1 MKIARVIA
9 IVFVLTV
16 IGALVLLPKTID
28 VKVEKDLDVNVDV
41 AYTLIWNMQNW
52 VGWSPW
58 DKMDSTRLHSYI
70 QGNANTRIG
79 GEDQFTT
86 LMPEY
91 SNGKHVIVDAKINE
105 YIVMDV
111 YLDKVSMDEPVYTYR
126 FDFQP
131 SSEVGGK
138 GTKVTWSMTDTAN
151 FLAIQDRMRIPEL
164 NENFSKVFNEGLENL
179 VSFAKEQEIY
189 LQFQRFDFQ
198 PNNMVNALVGEVT
211 TTTERDSIEYYYS
224 RIGKSVFEFLQKN
237 NIRLMEPPLLIYPNW
252 DVKNNIATVQFGFSI
267 TANQKASLIDKLPKE
282 FKIVDVGSP
291 MLATNDVLPHD
302 HEIEFYYDLMEKY
315 MAIKKFDIVGPR
327 MERYM
332 SNPEIPGMPRHVV
345 IMYPIIQS
353 GK

>member
-1 MKIARVIA
+1 MKIVRVLGI
-9 IVFVLTV
+9 IFVLMV

-28 VKVEKDLDVNVDV
+28 VKVEKELDVNVDV

-52 VGWSPW
+52 TGWSPW

-70 QGNANTRIG
+70 QGDATTRIG

-91 SNGKHVIVDAKINE
+91 SNGKHVIVDTKINE
-105 YIVMDV
+105 FIIIDV
-111 YLDKVSMDEPVYTYR
+111 YLDKMSMEEPVYRYR
-126 FDFQP
+126 FDFEP
-131 SSEVGGK
+131 ASEVGGK

-151 FLAIQDRMRIPEL
+151 FFKIQERFLTISL
-164 NENFSKVFNEGLENL
+164 NEQFTKLFNEGLDNL
-179 VSFAKEQEIY
+179 VSFAKEEEIY
-189 LQFQRFDFQ
+189 MQFQRFDIQ
-198 PNNMVNALVGEVT
+198 PNNMVNAIVGEVT
-211 TTTERDSIEYYYS
+211 TTTDRDSIEYYY
-224 RIGKSVFEFLQKN
+224 RKIGKSVFEFIQIN
-237 NIRLMEPPLLIYPNW
+237 NIRLMEPPLLIYPKW
-252 DVKNNIATVQFGFSI
+252 DKENKTATVQYGFSI
-267 TANQKASLIDKLPKE
+267 TANQKATLMDKLPKE

-302 HEIEFYYDLMEKY
+302 HDIDYYYDLMDKY

-332 SNPEIPGMPRHVV
+332 SNPEIPGMPRHVI